1 MDTEN
6 LLKSLKEHKV
16 DFVIIGATAFPVH
29 GYARATLDIDIFI
42 RPSRENAKKTHEA
55 LKAFGYDVTDVEVED
70 LLQKKL
76 LIRQYAVETDIHPFV
91 KGISFGEVWKNKIK
105 AKFGNTFAYFAS
117 LSDLIKMKISAA
129 RPKDL
134 EDLKY
139 LKKLGRRGQG
149 RFINLKEEHEKS
161 L

>member
-6 LLKSLKEHKV
+6 LLKSLKEYKV

-42 RPSRENAKKTHEA
+42 RPDQANALRTRQA
-55 LKAFGYDVTDVEVED
+55 LSAFGYDMTDVTVED
-70 LLQKKL
+70 LLTKKL

-91 KGISFGEVWKNKIK
+91 KGVTFAGIWKDKVRSKFGE
-105 AKFGNTFAYFAS
+105 TFAYFAS
-117 LSDLIKMKISAA
+117 LDGLIKMKKAA
-129 RPKDL
+129 GRPKDM

-139 LKKLGRRGQG
+139 L
-149 RFINLKEEHEKS
+149 LKIKRTKTS
-161 L
+161 